1 MIRSRPTRLT
11 QPVGAAAVADRWAL
25 RSPVL
30 LASAAHGFANAI
42 SGALPALGSTA
53 RFLPSVVGVGANG
66 SASSTTSAI
75 GFEDYDFGGTTPI
88 TVIAFSDERPGANRS
103 FLAQG
108 TEVILRVSAAGTGV
122 EFILNSFATNDRA
135 TAVADSRSSPGFFA
149 AGTYG
154 PSGRL
159 RAYANTA
166 MAEVTPTGAYA
177 NTSEIFTAVYTQ
189 GLNQLFDKRLA
200 LLAIFRSEFSQQEL
214 RELSANPWQLF
225 KPTERRLWV
234 PVSAGGA
241 ISVTGQSVTQ
251 ATQSTAGAIS
261 QTHLLTGAPCTQ
273 ANQSGSASVAQ
284 THVLSGQSVAQSN
297 TSTAGA
303 VGAVTPHTLTG
314 ADCSQANGSTAGV
327 VTQTHLL
334 AGASCQQ
341 VNTGAADAV
350 TQVHMLA
357 GAASQ
362 QINTSPAGAVSAV
375 PVITLT
381 GAACSQANTST
392 GAPVTQTHVL
402 MAAPVA
408 VDHIASASAIVQTH
422 MLAGSNC
429 SQGNTSTGGLIRG
442 PVTAPELGAELS
454 VAESLVYLSM
464 APGVSRLSVA
474 QSTTYLSVADAT
486 RRISVKAAP

>member
-88 TVIAFSDERPGANRS
+88 TVIAFSDERPGASRS

-159 RAYANTA
+159 RSYANTA

-177 NTSEIFTAVYTQ
+177 NTSDIFTAVYTQ

-284 THVLSGQSVAQSN
+284 THVL
-297 TSTAGA
+297 
-303 VGAVTPHTLTG
+303 
-314 ADCSQANGSTAGV
+314 
-327 VTQTHLL
+327 
-334 AGASCQQ
+334 
-341 VNTGAADAV
+341 
-350 TQVHMLA
+350 
-357 GAASQ
+357 
-362 QINTSPAGAVSAV
+362 
-375 PVITLT
+375 
-381 GAACSQANTST
+381 
-392 GAPVTQTHVL
+392 

>member
-297 TSTAGA
+297 TS
-303 VGAVTPHTLTG
+303 
-314 ADCSQANGSTAGV
+314 
-327 VTQTHLL
+327 
-334 AGASCQQ
+334 
-341 VNTGAADAV
+341 
-350 TQVHMLA
+350 
-357 GAASQ
+357 
-362 QINTSPAGAVSAV
+362 PAGAVSAV